1 MAADFSINPAA
12 ARMRWS
18 RLKKSINPDDIA
30 SNASSP
36 VENPKSPSK
45 SPKKMKPI
53 TKELKKEKRTE
64 RKAKIRAEH
73 KIEAVVK
80 NEKMQ
85 EEEEEVGGSTE
96 ANSGHL
102 YQNGG
107 DSGEQI
113 LIGQSNFEPAAIKME
128 NGYMGV
134 NMLNTDQIQTNN
146 DNNTP
151 AFVEVTQ
158 PAFGLFQ
165 LPPSTPPNLFPAFA
179 PAFAPVPLLNISPVL
194 DHGIDDETE
203 NEAWG
208 TSITIKHAI
217 APNPNDTINPMFITS
232 PVGSSAS
239 FSPESS
245 SASPTTF
252 SRKQPTQRWDAASNS
267 RARRTCGRS
276 RRIVDEEDE
285 DFEA

>member
-1 MAADFSINPAA
+1 
-12 ARMRWS
+12 MRWS

-30 SNASSP
+30 SNANSP
-36 VENPKSPSK
+36 VANPKSPSK
-45 SPKKMKPI
+45 SPKKMKPII

-80 NEKMQ
+80 NEEIQ
-85 EEEEEVGGSTE
+85 EEEEEVGGSSE
-96 ANSGHL
+96 ANGDHS
-102 YQNGG
+102 YQNGA
-107 DSGEQI
+107 SGEQI
-113 LIGQSNFEPAAIKME
+113 LIGQSNFGAAAIKME
-128 NGYMGV
+128 DGYMGV
-134 NMLNTDQIQTNN
+134 NMLNTDQVQTNN
-146 DNNTP
+146 GSNTP

-179 PAFAPVPLLNISPVL
+179 PAFASVPLLNITPGL
-194 DHGIDDETE
+194 DIGIDDETE

-208 TSITIKHAI
+208 TPITIKHAI
-217 APNPNDTINPMFITS
+217 AHNPNDTINPMFITS
-232 PVGSSAS
+232 PVGSSTS
-239 FSPESS
+239 FSPGSS

-252 SRKQPTQRWDAASNS
+252 SRKQPTQKWNAASNS

>member
-1 MAADFSINPAA
+1 
-12 ARMRWS
+12 MRWS
-18 RLKKSINPDDIA
+18 RLKKSINPDDVA
-30 SNASSP
+30 SNVNSP
-36 VENPKSPSK
+36 AAKLRSPSK
-45 SPKKMKPI
+45 IKPI
-53 TKELKKEKRTE
+53 IKELQKEKRTE

-73 KIEAVVK
+73 KIGAVVK
-80 NEKMQ
+80 NEEMQ
-85 EEEEEVGGSTE
+85 EEEEVGESAE
-96 ANSGHL
+96 ANGSHL

-107 DSGEQI
+107 YNGEQTAA
-113 LIGQSNFEPAAIKME
+113 GQSNFGPAAVKIE
-128 NGYMGV
+128 DGYMGV
-134 NMLNTDQIQTNN
+134 NMLSTDQVQTNN

-165 LPPSTPPNLFPAFA
+165 PPPSTPPNLFPDFA
-179 PAFAPVPLLNISPVL
+179 SAPLLNINPMP

-208 TSITIKHAI
+208 TTITIKHAT

-239 FSPESS
+239 FSPGSS

-252 SRKQPTQRWDAASNS
+252 SRKPPAQKWNPASNS
-267 RARRTCGRS
+267 RVRRIYGRS
-276 RRIVDEEDE
+276 RKINEEEDE